1 MEPGPVD
8 RFIPTV
14 DVDRLLDGTGKN
26 VGVCGR
32 AVDGPPPECLDC
44 GRRTPV
50 LTDKGFIGPVL
61 REGDV
66 ERATV
71 EAAGRKDVG
80 AVPFE
85 SLRFSFRPFAILF
98 F

>member
-1 MEPGPVD
+1 MVEVD
-8 RFIPTV
+8 K
-14 DVDRLLDGTGKN
+14 LLEGTGKN

-32 AVDGPPPECLDC
+32 EADGPPPECLDW

-61 REGDV
+61 REGDD
-66 ERATV
+66 ERAAVETV
-71 EAAGRKDVG
+71 GRNAVG

-85 SLRFSFRPFAILF
+85 SLRFSLRRFAVLSF
-98 F
+98 